1 MYKKILRPVGFLVL
15 LSFLLFDVS
24 VPAAQARMIG
34 TDGVIAAQRGEQQRE
49 KVAAFLAR
57 EDVQK
62 VMLQQGVDTTEAQLR
77 VASLSDAEVAQLAG
91 SIDSLP
97 AGGDGLGTVIGA
109 AVFIFIVL
117 LVTDI
122 LGLTHVFPFVNHGSA
137 KAR

>member
-1 MYKKILRPVGFLVL
+1 MFKKMMRPAGFLVIC
-15 LSFLLFDVS
+15 SFLLFNVS

-34 TDGVIAAQRGEQQRE
+34 TDSVIAAQRGEVQRE
-49 KVAAFLAR
+49 QVATFLAR
-57 EDVQK
+57 EDVQQ
-62 VMLQQGVDTTEAQLR
+62 VMEEHGVDAVEAQQR

-97 AGGDGLGTVIGA
+97 AGGDGLGAVIGA
-109 AVFIFIVL
+109 AVLIFLVL

-122 LGLTHVFPFVNHGSA
+122 MGLTHVFSFVNHGSA